1 MYIPT
6 YIYIY
11 RERERERERSL
22 TCSVTARLGSS
33 GSYYSWL
40 LLCNST
46 CSVAPRCELG
56 SSGGSRTDVKF
67 TLRMKSFQ
75 DLVSRWSLEM
85 LELRQAGHWVEMLQ
99 KRSVLQQTE
108 C

>member
-1 MYIPT
+1 MYLFFLF
-6 YIYIY
+6 
-11 RERERERERSL
+11 SQ
-22 TCSVTARLGSS
+22 G
-33 GSYYSWL
+33 
-40 LLCNST
+40 ST

-75 DLVSRWSLEM
+75 DLVSRWSLET